1 MGITHFTSLGPNFL
15 RQLDWTV
22 SPGLSSL
29 KIHKALLVYNFT
41 SSFPHFPHSC
51 TALQVICCGGYWE
64 YKEQDVAW
72 LMKISMSSFVTTL
85 SYQGHEDAHCQMG
98 FCKCIKI
105 FFHHKFQQLDPWRYC
120 TSSFHFLDEIK
131 QGCYDQQVVLLENI
145 KLMFIVWG
153 KKSLSEQPGYTA
165 LWVRL
170 KLSL

>member
-51 TALQVICCGGYWE
+51 TELQVICCGGYWE

-72 LMKISMSSFVTTL
+72 LMKISMSSL
-85 SYQGHEDAHCQMG
+85 SPPCHTKAMRMLIAKWVFANVSRFSFITNFSSLIHEG
-98 FCKCIKI
+98 IV
-105 FFHHKFQQLDPWRYC
+105 L
-120 TSSFHFLDEIK
+120 
-131 QGCYDQQVVLLENI
+131 VV
-145 KLMFIVWG
+145 F
-153 KKSLSEQPGYTA
+153 TF
-165 LWVRL
+165 
-170 KLSL
+170 